1 MTSRSNDGDPLIELL
16 GDRTR
21 LNLGAATSPLPAE
34 APAPPRA
41 TRRNRRRNVEFT
53 ELPQRPED
61 EVFPCPSC
69 GTRGQL
75 DIREG
80 ASGRCYL
87 SCPSCFK
94 MWQEVREPDRV
105 FQMADESLWQMK

>member
-1 MTSRSNDGDPLIELL
+1 MTSRRHHVDPLIELL

-21 LNLGAATSPLPAE
+21 LNLQGSPAP
-34 APAPPRA
+34 APAPPGPS
-41 TRRNRRRNVEFT
+41 RRNRRRNVEFT
-53 ELPQRPED
+53 ELPELPHE
-61 EVFPCPSC
+61 EVFSCPSC
-69 GTRGQL
+69 GTAGQL

-105 FQMADESLWQMK
+105 FRMAEETLWQMK

>member
-1 MTSRSNDGDPLIELL
+1 MTGRSNDIDPLIELL

-21 LNLGAATSPLPAE
+21 LNLRGLMPPHAVE

-53 ELPQRPED
+53 ELPGEPVQEA
-61 EVFPCPSC
+61 FPCPSC
-69 GTRGQL
+69 GAAGQV

-105 FQMADESLWQMK
+105 FQMADEALWQLK